1 MFWLTDLILSSEGR
15 KLHTAGQAG
24 PTALVQV
31 VQTWLHA
38 SAARPQTSHLPG
50 AGTPEG
56 PSSGNHEAEEVG
68 RESRE
73 AGWQPPPHRSLAAD
87 WCRGQGVS
95 FT

>member
-38 SAARPQTSHLPG
+38 FCCQAPDL
-50 AGTPEG
+50 TP
-56 PSSGNHEAEEVG
+56 AW
-68 RESRE
+68 
-73 AGWQPPPHRSLAAD
+73 GWD
-87 WCRGQGVS
+87 
-95 FT
+95 T